1 MKRLL
6 LSISLMLAVVVT
18 FGQELSKEE
27 LKAQKRQKKALMS
40 LIGDAEAAI
49 INDPTAALN
58 TLKPALEGD
67 QKDLVVNEPYLWYV
81 SGLAKLGI
89 MQQELIKQQE
99 GAQFDQKKL
108 FKYCYELFQDFTRCD
123 SLDNLPDAKGKVKP
137 QYSEQIKKVLYEN
150 RNHLF
155 NGGAFF
161 YNEEDF
167 NMAYNMFDTFITS
180 ADMPRLAEFNLN
192 SFPELAEISRLAA
205 YYSALSG
212 MRLENYNMVLKH
224 MDLALQDSANAE
236 SAYQFKAD
244 ALANLGDT
252 VAWLDILKECSV
264 KYPNSPYF
272 HQSLIQY
279 YNEKDKYDEL
289 TKFADDMIASDPG
302 NPLFVYIKGLIPM
315 RVENYD
321 EAIVWFK
328 KTLEIDPNYENA
340 IVNLA
345 ASYMNK
351 AHLYNSQQTSM
362 NIKDKAKIKQD
373 QEILK
378 GYFSEALPLY
388 EKLRSIAPDKTN
400 LWLTGLYNCYY
411 NLEMTDKMKE
421 IESLMPQE

>member
-49 INDPTAALN
+49 INDPTAALK

-167 NMAYNMFDTFITS
+167 NLAYNMFDTFITS

-212 MRLENYNMVLKH
+212 MRLENYNLVLKH
-224 MDLALQDSANAE
+224 IDLALQDSANAE

-279 YNEKDKYDEL
+279 YNEKDKFDEL

-351 AHLYNSQQTSM
+351 AHLYNSQQTAM
-362 NIKDKAKIKQD
+362 NIKDKAKIKKD

-400 LWLTGLYNCYY
+400 LWFTGLYNCYY
-411 NLEMTDKMKE
+411 NLEMTEKMKE
-421 IESLMPQE
+421 IESLMPQD

>member
-224 MDLALQDSANAE
+224 IDLALQDSANAE

-279 YNEKDKYDEL
+279 YNEKDKHDEL

>member
-49 INDPTAALN
+49 INDPAAALN

-81 SGLAKLGI
+81 SGSAKLGI

-108 FKYCYELFQDFTRCD
+108 FKNCYELFQDFTRCD

-155 NGGAFF
+155 NGGAVF

-224 MDLALQDSANAE
+224 IDLALQDSANAE

-279 YNEKDKYDEL
+279 YNEKDKHDEL

-340 IVNLA
+340 IVYLA